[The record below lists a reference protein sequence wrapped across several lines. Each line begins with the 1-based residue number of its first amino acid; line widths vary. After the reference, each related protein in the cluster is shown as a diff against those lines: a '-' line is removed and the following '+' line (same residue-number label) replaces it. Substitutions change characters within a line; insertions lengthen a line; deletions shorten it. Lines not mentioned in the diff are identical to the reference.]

1 MDTLPFVGRG
11 WETRALH
18 RFYEEREAAFLILYG
33 RAGVGKTRLLREFI
47 ASEQIQD
54 VLYWT
59 APSGDYAGQLQ
70 NFSEALYDFTATPL
84 PFPDFS
90 FYDWEDALEFMADFV
105 EQSQTRVLVILE
117 GFTDLCHNR
126 RGISSVFQK
135 LWDHRLKE
143 IAQLRLILAGSH
155 ITTIIREVMS
165 YSAPLYM
172 RAFYQVHLRPLPY
185 IALLDLWPDY
195 SWLQRLLIYAVT
207 GGHPT
212 YLAYF
217 DKTAGIAAGIR
228 EMCFHPGSP
237 LRENVTNL
245 FDEPFD
251 QPDICLAILQAVA
264 EGDNRLPLLV
274 QRLGLPE
281 EEIDNSLMWLKR
293 TKLLHHHIS
302 VQYAIHSPSI
312 RYEVAETLVDFYYRF
327 LLPARSSSQNQ
338 PPEQQAQAI
347 YDRLVNALPEISLRI
362 LGQEWLWAGVA
373 LRNPDVPAGRPGQY
387 WLDDEETVDFPLAA
401 ADDWHK
407 QLLLG
412 TFFTEA
418 EMAGRHLEEFV
429 GRCRSVP
436 TVREKGWSLQ
446 TVVFSEMD
454 FPPEIQQTADFLDVY
469 LVKLTDIE
477 PLLLAAREWI
487 RWERENPDK
496 GEIPF

>member
-33 RAGVGKTRLLREFI
+33 RKGVGKTRLLREFI
-47 ASEQIQD
+47 GSEQIQD

-59 APSGDYAGQLQ
+59 APSDAYAGQLQ
-70 NFSEALYDFTATPL
+70 SFSQALYDFSHTPL
-84 PFPDFS
+84 PSPDFS
-90 FYDWEDALEFMADFV
+90 FYDWEDALEFMATFI

-143 IAQLRLILAGSH
+143 IPQLRLVLAGSH
-155 ITTIIREVMS
+155 ITTIIREVMG

-207 GGHPT
+207 GGHPN

-217 DKTAGIAAGIR
+217 DKTADITAGIQ
-228 EMCFHPGSP
+228 EMCFSRRSP
-237 LRENVTNL
+237 LVQDITNL
-245 FDEPFD
+245 FYEPLD
-251 QPDICLAILQAVA
+251 RPDACRAILQAVA

-281 EEIDNSLMWLKR
+281 EEIENPLMWLKR

-312 RYEVAETLVDFYYRF
+312 RYEVAEPLVDFYYRS
-327 LLPARSSSQNQ
+327 LLPATSSSQNQ
-338 PPEQQAQAI
+338 HPEQHAQAI
-347 YDRLVNALPEISLRI
+347 YDRLIDVVPEISLRI

-373 LRNPDVPAGRPGQY
+373 LRNSGVPAGRPGQY
-387 WLDDEETVDFPLAA
+387 WLDDGETVDFPLAA

-412 TFFTEA
+412 NFFTEA
-418 EMAGRHLEEFV
+418 EMTGRYLEEFV
-429 GRCRSVP
+429 GRCQRVP
-436 TVREKGWSLQ
+436 TVRKKGWSLQ
-446 TVVFSEMD
+446 SVVFSDMG
-454 FPPEIQQTADFLDVY
+454 FPLEIRQTADSLDVY
-469 LVKLTDIE
+469 LVKLADIE
-477 PLLLAAREWI
+477 RLLLTARQRI
-487 RWERENPDK
+487 RWERENPDD
-496 GEIPF
+496 GEIPY